1 MACFNYGFWST
12 LSDFSL
18 NHLIESLTKIFSF
31 IRQLAFLIGLI
42 LVFFSSELLFLLF
55 IPILCFFLFMYFLM
69 KLDKGPILIPEK
81 EKWNMRLLKN
91 PPYILFL
98 VILSISS
105 IDYYFIYFL
114 VLKNQFS
121 TGHYILCI
129 AMNAVA
135 IYLANLWTE
144 KVNHLRLI
152 YLLLPF
158 IVGYVSLM
166 IVDTLYSFLVVNFI
180 VSFTFVLI
188 MHVLMNRINVEER
201 IDYSS
206 LNELAML
213 FGVIFIG
220 VGILFFSITTV
231 FTCLLIINLVIIFCI
246 NQKNRLI
253 C

>member
-1 MACFNYGFWST
+1 
-12 LSDFSL
+12 
-18 NHLIESLTKIFSF
+18 
-31 IRQLAFLIGLI
+31 
-42 LVFFSSELLFLLF
+42 
-55 IPILCFFLFMYFLM
+55 M

-81 EKWNMRLLKN
+81 EKWNMQILKKPPFILL
-91 PPYILFL
+91 F

-135 IYLANLWTE
+135 IYLANLWTK

-188 MHVLMNRINVEER
+188 MHVLMNRINGEER

-231 FTCLLIINLVIIFCI
+231 FTCLLIINLVIILCI